1 MERPKM
7 RLKIHPDLVSPP
19 KINLDSSEEFLGP
32 QGTTLRPSLL
42 HRTVLRHLLK
52 QRKGQAVKRIILG
65 TS

>member
-7 RLKIHPDLVSPP
+7 RLKLHPDLVNPR
-19 KINLDSSEEFLGP
+19 KRNLDSSGEFLGP
-32 QGTTLRPSLL
+32 QGTALRPSLL

-52 QRKGQAVKRIILG
+52 QRKGQAVKRIILE